1 MRTVVAMGLAITT
14 MAAATTLPRR
24 ADAAAPA
31 PAALSEAECEVW
43 SRERSFA
50 RTVEAHDAAA
60 FAAHLAEG
68 SVFGAGG
75 PAPVRGRDAVVAD
88 WQPIID
94 GKLFAL
100 RWHPQFVA
108 IAPFSAGTTP
118 FTKGETPF
126 AEGNSP
132 FGEGI
137 APFGEGNATS
147 REGGVP
153 IQKGN
158 DPFGKGHLSN
168 PIRTGKGT
176 GSPRR
181 LQTGCAVN

>member
-108 IAPFSAGTTP
+108 IGADPDIAVSSGPAWTENFDPAAKQR
-118 FTKGETPF
+118 FT
-126 AEGNSP
+126 
-132 FGEGI
+132 
-137 APFGEGNATS
+137 TS
-147 REGGVP
+147 RFNSVWKREADGQWRVLFDGGTPPKPATPEEISKLVASLP
-153 IQKGN
+153 AACPQ
-158 DPFGKGHLSN
+158 
-168 PIRTGKGT
+168 RA
-176 GSPRR
+176 R
-181 LQTGCAVN
+181 